1 VRRLPFVVSALTAAV
16 APALGTGARAAD
28 SPEQIALQKL
38 FAKGPID
45 PALFAP
51 NFLSKIPVSDVQSFV
66 DSYTER
72 LGAPTAIVKDGFEWS
87 LASPKGTI
95 KVNIAFD
102 AQGRISSLLFHDELS
117 PDDLAALQH
126 VLGADKLDPLWFE
139 ASFLSDAPLEK
150 LQSVLTGM
158 HGALGAFL
166 RVDTRS
172 GKYIAVFEKGESH
185 AQISTDPDG
194 KINYLAFSKL

>member
-1 VRRLPFVVSALTAAV
+1 MRRLPFLLSALTAAV

-28 SPEQIALQKL
+28 APEQVALQKL

-45 PALFAP
+45 PALFGP
-51 NFLSKIPVSDVQSFV
+51 NFVSKIPVSDVQSFV

-72 LGAPTAIVKDGFEWS
+72 LGAPSAIVKDGFEWS
-87 LASPKGTI
+87 LVSPKGTI

-126 VLGADKLDPLWFE
+126 VLSADKLDPQWFE
-139 ASFLSDAPLEK
+139 ASFLGVAPLDK
-150 LQSVLTGM
+150 LQSVLAGM

-166 RVDTRS
+166 RVDTRN
-172 GKYIAVFEKGESH
+172 GKYVAVFEKGESH

-194 KINYLAFSKL
+194 KINYLAFSR